1 MDELNINEM
10 LKGLKSDRAA
20 LLNNM
25 FADSMSGVEIC
36 EMEQKQLEKLDGIIS
51 ELESLIKQS
60 Q

>member
-36 EMEQKQLEKLDGIIS
+36 EMEQKQLDKLDSIIS
-51 ELESLIKQS
+51 ELESLIK
-60 Q
+60 

>member
-1 MDELNINEM
+1 MDELNIMEM

-20 LLNNM
+20 LLNNI
-25 FADSMSGVEIC
+25 FADDMSGVETD
-36 EMEQKQLEKLDGIIS
+36 MEQEQLEKLDGIIS